1 MGQRYNSAGN
11 KVGGEVHLS
20 TEEVTELMA
29 DDRSIP
35 TTCSPYAGKL
45 PARDKVADVYTAGYL
60 QATERHFR
68 FATARLGLR
77 LSPGATILDFGCG
90 IGSSVRS
97 LLAQGYNAFGV
108 GARSLTGLV
117 FVP

>member
-1 MGQRYNSAGN
+1 VAGTAAQASAE
-11 KVGGEVHLS
+11 K
-20 TEEVTELMA
+20 VTELMA

-35 TTCSPYAGKL
+35 TTSSPYAGEL
-45 PARDKVADVYTAGYL
+45 PARDKIADVYTAGYL

-108 GARSLTGLV
+108 DVLEY
-117 FVP
+117 